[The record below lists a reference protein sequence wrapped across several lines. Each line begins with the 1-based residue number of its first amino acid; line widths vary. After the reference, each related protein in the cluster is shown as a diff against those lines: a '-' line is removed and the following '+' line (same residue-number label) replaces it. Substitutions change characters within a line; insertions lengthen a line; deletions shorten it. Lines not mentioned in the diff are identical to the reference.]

1 MSVITSVFKES
12 PNKIKKHGLLTIVLL
27 ILSSA
32 AYADVRMPYVFSDNM
47 VLQRDMDLPVWGW
60 ADAGEVIS
68 LEFSGQ
74 KVKTAAAPDG
84 TWSLKLKAMPANKE
98 PQLMSIE
105 GKNRIELK
113 NILVGDVWLCSGQS
127 NMDYGI
133 GRSLSREEIDK
144 PGNFLIR
151 QFKVDRDCSPAPKK
165 ELLKS
170 GWTCIGPGTVKKY
183 TAVGY
188 YFAKEIVT
196 AVDVPVGLLASTRGA
211 TRINTWIAAEGY
223 RKTGELKAISD
234 EIELRKTSESGEDDK
249 DIQKPS
255 GLFNAMV
262 NPLIPFG
269 IKGVLWYQG
278 ESNAKDYDLYLQ
290 KMQALVSGWRELW
303 KQGEFPFYYV
313 QLANCRAPN
322 TENPGGGDGWAI
334 IREDQLKALT
344 AISNSGMAV
353 AIDIGEDKNIH
364 PKNKMDV
371 GRRLAAW
378 ALAKDYKKESSFS
391 GPIYRD
397 FKIEGNRI
405 RIFFDYAESGLIKG
419 VKEGTEPVKMAE
431 DVKLKWFA
439 VAGEDKIWYWA
450 DAVIDG
456 STVLVSS
463 DKVSSPV
470 AVRYAFCANPEGANL
485 YSKEGFPASP
495 FRTDNW
501 RIK

>member
-1 MSVITSVFKES
+1 MWIINSIFKEN
-12 PNKIKKHGLLTIVLL
+12 PAKMKKHSLLIIALL
-27 ILSSA
+27 ILSCTGH
-32 AYADVRMPYVFSDNM
+32 ADVRMPYVFSDNM
-47 VLQRDMDLPVWGW
+47 VLQRDMGLTVWGW
-60 ADAGEVIS
+60 ADAGEEIS

-98 PQLMSIE
+98 PQIMAIE
-105 GKNRIELK
+105 GKNRLELK

-133 GRSLSREEIDK
+133 GRSLSKEEIEK
-144 PGNFLIR
+144 PENSLIR
-151 QFKVDRDCSPAPKK
+151 HFKVERDCSSAPKK
-165 ELLKS
+165 ELLQS
-170 GWTCIGPGTVKKY
+170 GWKCVGPGTIKKY

-188 YFAKEIVT
+188 YFAREVVT
-196 AVDVPVGLLASTRGA
+196 AIDVPVGILTSTRGA

-223 RKTGELKAISD
+223 RKIGELKAISD
-234 EIELRKTSESGEDDK
+234 EIELRKTAESGEEDK

-278 ESNAKDYDLYLQ
+278 ESNAEDSDLYLQ
-290 KMQALVSGWRELW
+290 KMQALVSGWRDLW

-322 TENPGGGDGWAI
+322 TENPAGGDGWARV
-334 IREDQLKALT
+334 REDQLKALT

-353 AIDIGEDKNIH
+353 AIDIGEGKNIH
-364 PKNKMDV
+364 PKNKLDV

-378 ALAKDYKKESSFS
+378 ALAKDYKKDLTFS

-405 RIFFDYAESGLIKG
+405 RIFFDYAENGLIKG
-419 VKEGTEPVKMAE
+419 VKEGAEPVKMAE
-431 DVKLKWFA
+431 DGKLKWFA
-439 VAGEDKIWYWA
+439 VTGEDKRWYWA

-463 DKVSSPV
+463 DKVSSPL
-470 AVRYAFCANPEGANL
+470 AVRYAFCANPEGSNL
-485 YSKEGFPASP
+485 YNKEGLPASP
-495 FRTDNW
+495 FRTDKW
-501 RIK
+501 RIR